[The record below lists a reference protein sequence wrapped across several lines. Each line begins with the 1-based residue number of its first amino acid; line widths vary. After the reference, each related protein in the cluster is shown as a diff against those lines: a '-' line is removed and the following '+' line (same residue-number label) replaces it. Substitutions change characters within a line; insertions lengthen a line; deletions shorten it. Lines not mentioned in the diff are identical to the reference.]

1 LLRNTRM
8 AALVAAV
15 AMLSLAVLV
24 ATAGADHG
32 AKPPKS
38 DNPTGAIV
46 GTPGND
52 TLTGTPGDDI
62 ISGRGGNDNIS
73 GLAGNDR
80 LNGGSGDDT
89 VSGGDGNDRV
99 RGGKGADT
107 LTGDAGNDRLKGGKG
122 ADSLDGGPGDDLL
135 DGRGDGRTADTV
147 TCGEG
152 NDVARLDKNDVI
164 ADATPA
170 APNGSCEV
178 VKRNG
183 HGKGK
188 SKPKHPRGPKQDGPD
203 ANSGGG
209 NG

>member
-1 LLRNTRM
+1 MIRSTRM
-8 AALVAAV
+8 AALVAAL
-15 AMLSLAVLV
+15 ATLSLGVLV

-38 DNPTGAIV
+38 DNPNGAIV

-62 ISGRGGNDNIS
+62 IFGRAGNDNIS

-80 LNGGSGDDT
+80 LDGGKGDDT
-89 VSGGDGNDRV
+89 VSGGDGNDRLK
-99 RGGKGADT
+99 GGKGADT
-107 LTGDAGNDRLKGGKG
+107 LNGDAGNDRLKGGKG
-122 ADSLDGGPGDDLL
+122 ADTLDGGAGDDRI
-135 DGRGDGRTADTV
+135 DGRGDGRTADKV

-152 NDVARLDKNDVI
+152 NDVAKLDKNDVI
-164 ADATPA
+164 TDATA
-170 APNGSCEV
+170 ANPKGSCEV

-183 HGKGK
+183 HGKQKGK
-188 SKPKHPRGPKQDGPD
+188 GKPNHPKQDGPD
-203 ANSGGG
+203 ANNGGG